1 MVKIP
6 TFTSRQNI
14 TDQSGSVQSNIQIS
28 PTSSVASAILPA
40 AEQVTKF
47 HLKKRD
53 LAEKL
58 EANKISQNIKGE
70 IDILIKKNEKN
81 ANEDQV
87 LNSLSTNFDN
97 LKKTNL
103 ASIKNKR
110 IKERVNNQLAL
121 EYPEYVNTIKSNSF
135 TALKSQ
141 SLETIN
147 NKLNDITAKYSTTKD
162 EKLKMIL
169 N

>member
-6 TFTSRQNI
+6 TFKSRQNI

-97 LKKTNL
+97 
-103 ASIKNKR
+103 
-110 IKERVNNQLAL
+110 
-121 EYPEYVNTIKSNSF
+121 
-135 TALKSQ
+135 
-141 SLETIN
+141 
-147 NKLNDITAKYSTTKD
+147 
-162 EKLKMIL
+162 
-169 N
+169 